1 MSSQQQSP
9 KLSIILAIIAAI
21 AGLGVALF
29 DNWDKLVSRPGEP
42 ENPGISSDTQ
52 RVKFILLD
60 SSGNPISLARVQ
72 FIFDG
77 APEPR
82 FTDDLGYVSISIP
95 RSEEVR
101 VSIQK
106 EGFKPIRRAIN
117 LNADKD
123 TTAEYVME
131 VNSVIQPDASGN
143 LPKET
148 FEESK
153 EIQES
158 SDVSERDNSLEEA
171 SLSRSNAIE
180 PLAFFDLYFYRVDNG
195 LYTEA
200 FQMLSQDYMETIYFN
215 RGYSTQS
222 ALENFRIF
230 WDRCDME
237 HKDKRVVFAGEEA
250 TIFYQRRFFCK
261 DDNTVG
267 RTYEF
272 QSQKMVLI
280 KSSDEH
286 GWKVKEV
293 VAAQ

>member
-1 MSSQQQSP
+1 MTNS
-9 KLSIILAIIAAI
+9 LITAIT
-21 AGLGVALF
+21 GLGVALF
-29 DNWDKLVSRPGEP
+29 NNWDRLFPRLGEP
-42 ENPGISSDTQ
+42 KSAESSLDTQ
-52 RVKFILLD
+52 RVKFIVLD
-60 SSGNPISLARVQ
+60 EFGNPISLARVQ
-72 FIFDG
+72 FVFDG

-106 EGFKPIRRAIN
+106 EGFKPIRRVIN

-131 VNSVIQPDASGN
+131 VDSDIQPDDFSN
-143 LPKET
+143 LP
-148 FEESK
+148 
-153 EIQES
+153 
-158 SDVSERDNSLEEA
+158 EEA
-171 SLSRSNAIE
+171 SEDSKEDQGSNSVSEKGNLLEEVDLSQSNEIE
-180 PLAFFDLYFYRVDNG
+180 PLAFFDLYFYRVDHG

-200 FQMLSQDYMETIYFN
+200 FQMLSQNYMENIYFN

-222 ALENFRIF
+222 ALEKFRVF

-237 HKDKRVVFAGEEA
+237 HKDKRVVLDGDEA

-267 RTYEF
+267 ITDEF
-272 QSQKMVLI
+272 KSQKMVLI
-280 KSSDEH
+280 KSQDEY
-286 GWKVKEV
+286 GWKIKEV
-293 VAAQ
+293 VAAQQ